1 MGRRCEKRKVM
12 RSDSKVLLQKIG
24 RIELLSIEMRKIA
37 GGVVLLE
44 TFMNFVLNKMSLCS
58 H

>member
-44 TFMNFVLNKMSLCS
+44 TFMNFVLNKMSF
-58 H
+58 

>member
-1 MGRRCEKRKVM
+1 M

-37 GGVVLLE
+37 GIAG
-44 TFMNFVLNKMSLCS
+44 
-58 H
+58 